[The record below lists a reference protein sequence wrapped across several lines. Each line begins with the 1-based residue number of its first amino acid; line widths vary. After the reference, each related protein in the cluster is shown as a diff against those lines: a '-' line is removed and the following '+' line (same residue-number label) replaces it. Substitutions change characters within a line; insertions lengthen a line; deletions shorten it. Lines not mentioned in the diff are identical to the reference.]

1 MPFLS
6 TLLLLNAIKLSILF
20 FIGVTWVG
28 ATVGI
33 GTGILTLVAA
43 PAVIVGAAVVGGVWG
58 INQLVAGYE
67 INDWIDYNFGYR

>member
-1 MPFLS
+1 M
-6 TLLLLNAIKLSILF
+6 
-20 FIGVTWVG
+20 TWGG

-43 PAVIVGAAVVGGVWG
+43 PAVIVGAAVVGGVWC
-58 INQLVAGYE
+58 INQLVAVYE